1 MIIRVSKNDFVNI
14 KELENK
20 FPEVLKKDSIK
31 IDFERNPYTNYLVY
45 KLENQIVGFL
55 NYNDIYER
63 IEIVNFNVLPDFQNQ
78 HIGTKLLVYLIEIA
92 LDNKKKNI
100 TLEVRKDNK
109 KAIYLYQKNGFLEVG
124 IRKNYYGNIDG
135 ILMEKELM

>member
-31 IDFERNPYTNYLVY
+31 IDFERNPYTNYLIY